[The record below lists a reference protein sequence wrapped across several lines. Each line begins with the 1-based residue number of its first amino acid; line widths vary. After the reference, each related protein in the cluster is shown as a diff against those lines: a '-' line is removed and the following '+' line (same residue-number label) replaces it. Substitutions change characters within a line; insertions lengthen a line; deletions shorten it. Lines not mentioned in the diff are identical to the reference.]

1 VVNDILAVSGLAPNF
16 QVIETQEVGNAA
28 AIIRQEQRYLA
39 FNPIWMG
46 TYRDKPESKWQ
57 LYAVMAH
64 EVGHHLQGHTIMA
77 GGSRP
82 PIELKADEYAG
93 FTLAALGASL
103 DQSLALWRGFGEQGS
118 ATHPPRHQRLAA
130 VQRGWERRN
139 GRAPATTP
147 VVQNPAPQQRQVARA
162 PVMAGETCRTLQL
175 TLGQARVC
183 ASSVLDQQKGNT
195 YGLANLFDGNYNTAW
210 VEGAS
215 GNGEGQQ
222 VSVSFDRPVTISEII
237 LVNGYAKSSALFQNN
252 GRIATMGIRSS
263 ANISGDITL
272 LDQQQ
277 EQSYDI
283 TGLENVEWITFSI
296 GAVYPGAKWQDTA
309 LSEIRFR

>member
-1 VVNDILAVSGLAPNF
+1 MRFFTTTALAIMLGAPLAAEDQVACTILGCEKVDIEIPEFAGANDFSQTEVWSVVNDILAVSGLAPNF

-162 PVMAGETCRTLQL
+162 PVMAG
-175 TLGQARVC
+175 
-183 ASSVLDQQKGNT
+183 
-195 YGLANLFDGNYNTAW
+195 
-210 VEGAS
+210 
-215 GNGEGQQ
+215 
-222 VSVSFDRPVTISEII
+222 
-237 LVNGYAKSSALFQNN
+237 
-252 GRIATMGIRSS
+252 
-263 ANISGDITL
+263 
-272 LDQQQ
+272 
-277 EQSYDI
+277 
-283 TGLENVEWITFSI
+283 
-296 GAVYPGAKWQDTA
+296 
-309 LSEIRFR
+309 